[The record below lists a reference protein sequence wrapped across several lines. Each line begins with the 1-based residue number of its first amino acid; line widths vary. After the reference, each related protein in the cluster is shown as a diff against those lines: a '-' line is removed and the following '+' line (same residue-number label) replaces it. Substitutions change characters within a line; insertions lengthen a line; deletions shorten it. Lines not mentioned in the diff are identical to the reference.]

1 MSNLPAPKDPRW
13 LLKTV
18 FSRREKTIPA
28 AILMSISFVCNGM
41 TPVIVGRAI
50 DGAIAIHSFD
60 ALLRWLGILVA
71 IFALNAVA
79 AWFARGMFSR
89 AMLEVGHDLRMAVTD
104 RIQDPRGIGGRART
118 AGELLSIASSDAK
131 RVSEAVIMTVFPV
144 AEVCSIVYVA
154 IMTSRV
160 NVPLGIAVLL
170 GGPVVVW
177 ISLVA
182 AKPLRSRSGARQAA
196 LAQASATAT
205 DVVQGL
211 RILKGLGAIGTVR
224 KRYSAVSDAAYE
236 RTIDANGAQARLN
249 AITEAV
255 GSIYVI
261 AMAIA
266 AGALAVNGTVTVGE
280 LITVVGLTQFVIT
293 PMTMMGKNIA
303 SRWAAAQ
310 ASGRRITELLDS
322 PFRAASTPQAPQWGP
337 GLHVVKGAAPEELD
351 DLPRERFLVAPHAA
365 DLFAGSVQSNIH
377 EDSAVAA
384 QALQVAAAE
393 DIPGGLN
400 KDVGENGGALSG
412 GQRQRVALAR
422 AIAAAPEVLILQDP
436 TTAVDSVTE
445 QKIAERVSQ
454 ARAGQTT
461 VVYTNAPAWAAVAET
476 VEAPQL
482 NEHTG
487 KGR

>member
-1 MSNLPAPKDPRW
+1 
-13 LLKTV
+13 
-18 FSRREKTIPA
+18 
-28 AILMSISFVCNGM
+28 
-41 TPVIVGRAI
+41 
-50 DGAIAIHSFD
+50 
-60 ALLRWLGILVA
+60 
-71 IFALNAVA
+71 
-79 AWFARGMFSR
+79 
-89 AMLEVGHDLRMAVTD
+89 
-104 RIQDPRGIGGRART
+104 
-118 AGELLSIASSDAK
+118 
-131 RVSEAVIMTVFPV
+131 MTVFPV

-261 AMAIA
+261 AVAIA

-293 PMTMMGKNIA
+293 
-303 SRWAAAQ
+303 Q
-310 ASGRRITELLDS
+310 
-322 PFRAASTPQAPQWGP
+322 
-337 GLHVVKGAAPEELD
+337 
-351 DLPRERFLVAPHAA
+351 
-365 DLFAGSVQSNIH
+365 
-377 EDSAVAA
+377 
-384 QALQVAAAE
+384 
-393 DIPGGLN
+393 
-400 KDVGENGGALSG
+400 
-412 GQRQRVALAR
+412 
-422 AIAAAPEVLILQDP
+422 
-436 TTAVDSVTE
+436 
-445 QKIAERVSQ
+445 
-454 ARAGQTT
+454 
-461 VVYTNAPAWAAVAET
+461 
-476 VEAPQL
+476 
-482 NEHTG
+482 
-487 KGR
+487 